1 MKITF
6 RNFLLLFLLFVTS
19 VYPQIENVPLDN
31 PVYTFLKEMKVK
43 NIIPYISEDI
53 PNLSRFQVRDYLQ
66 QVEKKIN
73 ELSNTELD
81 LFNRYKEEFY
91 EILNPE
97 NTTFFFDPQKNF
109 GTSLSEVLSNKI
121 KYFYAYEEDNANV
134 FIELLGHY
142 YYGQQFKSIVNNSHL
157 FDIGFS
163 FRGTLFQHLGY
174 SFSFI
179 KGGAEGSRQ
188 VAELIQPRLLQN
200 YKWVENTENIGNY
213 DYTEGYIKYHTEPA
227 DGMHLSIQVGRE
239 QKTVG
244 YGYGSKLI
252 LSGYGPPLDAIEFN
266 FDYGIAHFTS
276 IHGSTVGNYSIDRDK
291 RYTKYWAFN
300 RFALSFKNLFDVGIG
315 ESMIY
320 SGRGLELGYLTPL
333 GFYKFIENSIQDRD
347 NGNLYFD
354 LQTSFIPNLELQA
367 TFLLD
372 ENILSNLQ
380 NLQSYKNKTAYQLGL
395 FWYEAFSLNDLSYIL
410 EYTKI
415 RPYVYTHYN
424 VENNYSAWGTSLGD
438 PIGPNADE
446 IFTSLAYN
454 ITDWMRVTFDYHF
467 IRKGENI
474 YDEQGNL
481 IKNVGGDINLTHGEN
496 PENTEAIFLDGIR
509 INNNVYMFGFR
520 VEPIR
525 DFIFDFIYEYNHE
538 HNISTNMTFDQSYG
552 EIKFTLNY

>member
-6 RNFLLLFLLFVTS
+6 RSFFLLFLIFFAS
-19 VYPQIENVPLDN
+19 AYPQIENVPLN
-31 PVYTFLKEMKVK
+31 HPVYTFLKELKVK

-66 QVEKKIN
+66 QVENKLN
-73 ELSNTELD
+73 ELSTTEKD
-81 LFNRYKEEFY
+81 LFMRYKEEFY
-91 EILNPE
+91 EILDPE
-97 NTTFFFDPQKNF
+97 ITTYFFNPQKDF
-109 GTSLSEVLSNKI
+109 GTSLSEMFTNKI
-121 KYFYAYEEDNANV
+121 KYFYAYNEESANV

-142 YYGQQFKSIVNNSHL
+142 NYGQQIKPTVNNAHL
-157 FDIGFS
+157 FDIGFR
-163 FRGTLFQHLGY
+163 FRGTLFNHLGY
-174 SFSFI
+174 NFSFI

-188 VAELIQPRLLQN
+188 VAELIEPRLLQN
-200 YKWVENTENIGNY
+200 YKWVENSENIGNY
-213 DYTEGYIKYHTEPA
+213 DYTEGYLKYHTEPVN
-227 DGMHLSIQVGRE
+227 GMHLSIQVGRE
-239 QKTVG
+239 QTTVG

-276 IHGSTVGNYSIDRDK
+276 IHGSTVGDYSIDRDK

-300 RFALSFKNLFDVGIG
+300 RFGLSFKNLFDVGIG
-315 ESMIY
+315 ESIIY
-320 SGRGLELGYLTPL
+320 SGRGFELAYLTPL

-354 LQTSFIPNLELQA
+354 LQTSFVPNLELQA

-380 NLQSYKNKTAYQLGL
+380 DLQSYKNKTAYQLGL
-395 FWYEAFSLNDLSYIL
+395 FWYEAFTLNNLSYIL

-424 VENNYSAWGTSLGD
+424 VQNNYTAWGTNLGH

-454 ITDWMRVTFDYHF
+454 INDWMRITFDYHF

-474 YDEQGNL
+474 YDENGNL
-481 IKNVGGDINLTHGEN
+481 IKNVGGDINLTHGVN

-509 INNNVYMFGFR
+509 INNNVYRFGFR
-520 VEPIR
+520 IEPIR
-525 DFIFDFIYEYNHE
+525 DFIFDFIYEYDQE
-538 HNISTNMTFDQSYG
+538 RNITKDKTFDQSYG
-552 EIKFTLNY
+552 EIKFMLNY